1 MSKRIYDYLK
11 INDLKD
17 MLNKTGIL
25 YADRPAYKIK
35 VEEGKYQIYTHKEV
49 RDMIN
54 NLGTALIN
62 LGLKGKRIAVIGEN
76 RYEWEIAY
84 LSIVCGTEIVVPL
97 DKSLPANE
105 LELLIERSDIEAIF
119 YTKKYSDIIQNIKY
133 SEKNKLKHL
142 ISMDSDENFEGIY
155 SQKELIREG
164 RKLIE
169 EGNNEF
175 LKENWD
181 YVGNE
186 IGKFIEVAFRIVQ
199 NKTLNQY
206 TSMNEKLPIINEGF
220 LKNFEQSNN
229 ADEEYRIIIPRV
241 LYSMYCIRNKRGMIH
256 INNINPNRMDAL
268 YLINSS
274 KWILA
279 EIIRTTSNI
288 DFEIAM
294 QLIDDILHKTIPYV
308 WRNNDTVRV
317 LNTKLN
323 VKEKILLLLYSE
335 DKMSLEK
342 LFNCIEYKNKTIFK
356 KYIITF

>member
-1 MSKRIYDYLK
+1 MKF
-11 INDLKD
+11 N
-17 MLNKTGIL
+17 
-25 YADRPAYKIK
+25 
-35 VEEGKYQIYTHKEV
+35 QIE
-49 RDMIN
+49 
-54 NLGTALIN
+54 NLL
-62 LGLKGKRIAVIGEN
+62 
-76 RYEWEIAY
+76 EI
-84 LSIVCGTEIVVPL
+84 EIP
-97 DKSLPANE
+97 
-105 LELLIERSDIEAIF
+105 
-119 YTKKYSDIIQNIKY
+119 
-133 SEKNKLKHL
+133 
-142 ISMDSDENFEGIY
+142 
-155 SQKELIREG
+155 KELIEYLLEHYQ
-164 RKLIE
+164 K
-169 EGNNEF
+169 GNNEF

-323 VKEKILLLLYSE
+323 VKEKILYINKKHLSVFFIYILILVLIFHYFVQDFLLQN
-335 DKMSLEK
+335 
-342 LFNCIEYKNKTIFK
+342 LFPGHIVF
-356 KYIITF
+356 FQLSFGLSFLH

>member
-1 MSKRIYDYLK
+1 MKF
-11 INDLKD
+11 N
-17 MLNKTGIL
+17 
-25 YADRPAYKIK
+25 
-35 VEEGKYQIYTHKEV
+35 QIE
-49 RDMIN
+49 
-54 NLGTALIN
+54 NLL
-62 LGLKGKRIAVIGEN
+62 
-76 RYEWEIAY
+76 EI
-84 LSIVCGTEIVVPL
+84 EIP
-97 DKSLPANE
+97 
-105 LELLIERSDIEAIF
+105 
-119 YTKKYSDIIQNIKY
+119 
-133 SEKNKLKHL
+133 
-142 ISMDSDENFEGIY
+142 
-155 SQKELIREG
+155 KELIEYLLEHYQ
-164 RKLIE
+164 K
-169 EGNNEF
+169 GNNEF

-356 KYIITF
+356 KYIMELHSLRYIEFDANEQCVILPNGIKHIEEILKKDSKQ